1 MLGLGEGRSSR
12 LVSCGSAPKRGVPR
26 AMRGRVVHTVTAK
39 TVPSFPPRHLPRKSA
54 RISAAT
60 TTRPTSVCSGALWCW
75 WRKPINYLRTQRRC
89 EVKRCLS
96 VIDRPTLDSGPPRF
110 RLGPADR
117 PTAARS
123 ASRKALGS
131 DRPTDR
137 PSRAARAQRGR
148 VGTGRPT
155 DRRQFDSVIYTR
167 HSLL

>member
-1 MLGLGEGRSSR
+1 MVGLAWSTTFGTWEPKLGGTGTRGMGRGGQDGSGQAEGH
-12 LVSCGSAPKRGVPR
+12 GGTAT
-26 AMRGRVVHTVTAK
+26 RGRAK
-39 TVPSFPPRHLPRKSA
+39 RRESSSFRYGGFVGDAITLD
-54 RISAAT
+54 
-60 TTRPTSVCSGALWCW
+60 CSRGS
-75 WRKPINYLRTQRRC
+75 RRC

-155 DRRQFDSVIYTR
+155 DRRQFDSVIPSRTR